1 MISNL
6 LLSAPADNFRTVRL
20 NNPVM
25 LSIAIFL
32 GLAFITAVI
41 ITIIKSGRNENEIFY
56 SIGYT

>member
-1 MISNL
+1 MILNL

-41 ITIIKSGRNENEIFY
+41 ITIIKSGRN
-56 SIGYT
+56 

>member
-32 GLAFITAVI
+32 GLAFITAIIVI
-41 ITIIKSGRNENEIFY
+41 IIKSGRD
-56 SIGYT
+56 